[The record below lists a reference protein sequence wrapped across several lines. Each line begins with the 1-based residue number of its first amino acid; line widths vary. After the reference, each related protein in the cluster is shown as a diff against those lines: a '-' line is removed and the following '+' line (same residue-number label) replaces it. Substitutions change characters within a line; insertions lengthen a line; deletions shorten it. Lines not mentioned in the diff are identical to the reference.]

1 MRKSSKGHRNSPAKP
16 AGHLP
21 VFYSSTYT
29 VSAYEFDTTRK
40 ATWVAES
47 IREQTIPGVELIA
60 PVPVSQVILEKVH
73 DPEYVEAVR
82 RGTPRE
88 LAESGG
94 LEWDVRLWDA
104 VSASNG
110 GIVAAAKKAQQSRAH
125 AGSLSSG
132 LHHASAAHGKG
143 FCTFNGLALAAR
155 EVVAA
160 APRRVLILDLDAH
173 CGGGTYSIVRHWPA
187 VVHLDISVSSF
198 DQYRVEA
205 STPST
210 LDLVT
215 DATRYLPTLHE
226 RLSGLNEIEF
236 ELVIYN
242 AGVDPHQH
250 CQIGG
255 LPGITSAILTER
267 ERIVFEWARRRRVPV
282 AFVLAGGYV
291 GGNLSQEA
299 LVGLHRLTIAAAAL
313 GNGGATLT
321 ADKISSVAGMAQ
333 RESRSSRAP
342 RSDSTRL

>member
-47 IREQTIPGVELIA
+47 IREQTIPGVELIE

-73 DPEYVEAVR
+73 DPGYVEAVR

-132 LHHASAAHGKG
+132 LHHASAARGKG
-143 FCTFNGLALAAR
+143 FCTFNGLALGAR

-160 APRRVLILDLDAH
+160 GPRRVLILDLDAH

-187 VVHLDISVSSF
+187 VVHLDISVSRF
-198 DQYRVEA
+198 DDYRVIDHG
-205 STPST
+205 THST
-210 LDLVT
+210 LDYVT
-215 DATRYLPTLHE
+215 EARQYLPTLRE
-226 RLSGLNEIEF
+226 RLADLGDLEIEV
-236 ELVIYN
+236 VIYN
-242 AGVDPHQH
+242 AGVDPHQ
-250 CQIGG
+250 
-255 LPGITSAILTER
+255 
-267 ERIVFEWARRRRVPV
+267 
-282 AFVLAGGYV
+282 
-291 GGNLSQEA
+291 
-299 LVGLHRLTIAAAAL
+299 
-313 GNGGATLT
+313 
-321 ADKISSVAGMAQ
+321 Q
-333 RESRSSRAP
+333 RQ
-342 RSDSTRL
+342 L